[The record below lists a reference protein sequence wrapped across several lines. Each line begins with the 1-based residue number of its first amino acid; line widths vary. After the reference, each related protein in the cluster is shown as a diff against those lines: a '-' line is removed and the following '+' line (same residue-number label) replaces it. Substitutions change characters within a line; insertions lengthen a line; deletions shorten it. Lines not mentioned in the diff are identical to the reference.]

1 MSFLVYLQSAALRV
15 AQIDVSPLPN
25 SKNDGDAPQQ
35 LLPTVLTIVFTT
47 VGAVALMLVVIG
59 GVKYITASG
68 DPQKMAQAKD
78 TIIYSLIGLAIV
90 LAAFSIVTLVMKGIS

>member
-1 MSFLVYLQSAALRV
+1 MPFLHYAQNIAMYV

-25 SKNDGDAPQQ
+25 SKNTGDAPQQ
-35 LLPTVLTIVFTT
+35 LLPTILTIVFST
-47 VGAVALMLVVIG
+47 VGAIALMLVVIG

-90 LAAFSIVTLVMKGIS
+90 LAAFSIVTLVVKGVS